1 MKKAL
6 VAGLGGT
13 LVAALGLTMGQ
24 PAVATHPS
32 AAVTHAASG
41 PVGHKAV
48 SHKKERVT
56 TDELPNPEED
66 KRRALREE
74 AVKAVLNGE
83 ATPVQRGA
91 STVVK
96 LGGANAKGA
105 AAKKDAQYVELS
117 RETTDRVFVIL
128 AEFGNTRHPSYPD
141 QDTNAT
147 IPGPKRF
154 DGPLVNQIPEPDR
167 SVDNKTVW
175 KPNYN
180 RAHYEKTYFGEG
192 SGVESLKTY
201 YEKQSSGRYSV
212 DGEVSN
218 WVRVQYNEARYGRSN
233 GFPCAGN
240 VCSNTWNLVQDA
252 ANKWYADQLAA
263 GRPAAEVNAEL
274 ATFDKWDRYDHDT
287 DGNFNEPDGYIDHF
301 QIVHAGGDQ
310 ADGDPW
316 QAEDAIWSHRWKTF
330 QGTGQG
336 PAGNPDGGNQI
347 GNSGIWIADYTI
359 QPENGGRSVFF
370 HEYGHDLGLP
380 DDYNTI
386 SGGDNNNEHW
396 TLMAQSR
403 LGAKGEQFIGD
414 RAGDLGAWNKLQL
427 GWLDYETLVAGPGV
441 GGNRTMKLGPEEYN
455 NKDPQAVVVVLPKKE
470 VVTQLGAPSAGAK
483 QWYSGT
489 GNGLENTMTRN
500 VTLPATAATLTF
512 KARWDIE
519 DCGPDPCDYAYVEA
533 STDGGTTWTALP
545 GSITKPA
552 EGNGIDGTQAAYV
565 PATFD
570 LSTYAGKTIGLRF
583 RYSSD
588 PAAQG
593 NSDTVPDGIFVDEI
607 AITAGATTVLADGA
621 ETSPNGWTLAGWSSV
636 GASTS
641 QLFDNYYIAGHRS
654 YVSYDKY
661 LKTGPYYLGYAN
673 TLPNKVDHYAYQ
685 QGLLISYW
693 DTSYSDNDTFVHPGA
708 GRNMY
713 VDAHPVP
720 FYKLDGQ
727 PWRARV
733 QVYDAPFGLKKADTF
748 DMHDNSK
755 LQHIRGQAAEPVFDD
770 TGKYWYAELP
780 NHGVKL
786 PGVGVKIRVLSI
798 DGTTMRIRV
807 TS

>member
-56 TDELPNPEED
+56 TDELPNPDED

-105 AAKKDAQYVELS
+105 AAKEEAQYVELS

-212 DGEVSN
+212 DGEVTN

-252 ANKWYADQLAA
+252 ANQWYADQLAA

-330 QGTGQG
+330 QG
-336 PAGNPDGGNQI
+336 
-347 GNSGIWIADYTI
+347 
-359 QPENGGRSVFF
+359 
-370 HEYGHDLGLP
+370 
-380 DDYNTI
+380 
-386 SGGDNNNEHW
+386 
-396 TLMAQSR
+396 SR
-403 LGAKGEQFIGD
+403 P
-414 RAGDLGAWNKLQL
+414 
-427 GWLDYETLVAGPGV
+427 GPGREPRRRQPDRQQRHLDRRLHHPARERRPERV
-441 GGNRTMKLGPEEYN
+441 LPRVRPRPRPARRLQHHVRRRQQQRALDADGPE
-455 NKDPQAVVVVLPKKE
+455 PARRQGRAV
-470 VVTQLGAPSAGAK
+470 
-483 QWYSGT
+483 
-489 GNGLENTMTRN
+489 
-500 VTLPATAATLTF
+500 
-512 KARWDIE
+512 
-519 DCGPDPCDYAYVEA
+519 
-533 STDGGTTWTALP
+533 
-545 GSITKPA
+545 
-552 EGNGIDGTQAAYV
+552 
-565 PATFD
+565 
-570 LSTYAGKTIGLRF
+570 
-583 RYSSD
+583 
-588 PAAQG
+588 
-593 NSDTVPDGIFVDEI
+593 
-607 AITAGATTVLADGA
+607 
-621 ETSPNGWTLAGWSSV
+621 
-636 GASTS
+636 
-641 QLFDNYYIAGHRS
+641 HRR
-654 YVSYDKY
+654 
-661 LKTGPYYLGYAN
+661 P
-673 TLPNKVDHYAYQ
+673 
-685 QGLLISYW
+685 
-693 DTSYSDNDTFVHPGA
+693 
-708 GRNMY
+708 R
-713 VDAHPVP
+713 
-720 FYKLDGQ
+720 
-727 PWRARV
+727 R
-733 QVYDAPFGLKKADTF
+733 
-748 DMHDNSK
+748 
-755 LQHIRGQAAEPVFDD
+755 
-770 TGKYWYAELP
+770 
-780 NHGVKL
+780 
-786 PGVGVKIRVLSI
+786 
-798 DGTTMRIRV
+798 
-807 TS
+807 

>member
-6 VAGLGGT
+6 VAGLGGS

-24 PAVATHPS
+24 SAVATGSS

-41 PVGHKAV
+41 QVAHKAV

-56 TDELPNPEED
+56 TDELPNPQED

-83 ATPVQRGA
+83 ATAMQRGP
-91 STVVK
+91 STVVN
-96 LGGANAKGA
+96 LGGQQVQGVAG
-105 AAKKDAQYVELS
+105 KKDAQYVELA
-117 RETTDRVFVIL
+117 RETTDKVFVIL
-128 AEFGNTRHPSYPD
+128 AEFGNTRHASYPD

-147 IPGPKRF
+147 IPGPARF
-154 DGPLVNQIPEPDR
+154 DGPLVNEIPEPDR
-167 SVDNKTVW
+167 SVDNSTVW

-180 RAHYEKTYFGEG
+180 RAHYQKTYFGDG
-192 SGVESLKTY
+192 PGAESLKTY

-212 DGEVSN
+212 EGTVTN

-240 VCSNTWNLVQDA
+240 VCSNTWNLVADA

-274 ATFDKWDRYDHDT
+274 ASFDVWDRYDF
-287 DGNFNEPDGYIDHF
+287 DGDGDFNESDGYIDHF

-316 QAEDAIWSHRWKTF
+316 QGEDAIWSHRWKTF
-330 QGTGQG
+330 QNTGQG

-347 GNSGIWIADYTI
+347 GTSGIWIADYTI

-370 HEYGHDLGLP
+370 HEFGHDLGLP
-380 DDYNTI
+380 DDYNVL

-455 NKDPQAVVVVLPKKE
+455 TNDPQAVVVVLPQKE
-470 VVTQLGAPSAGAK
+470 VVTELGAPSAGAK
-483 QWYSGT
+483 QWYSGA
-489 GNGLENTMTRN
+489 GNSLENTMTRQ
-500 VTLPATAATLTF
+500 VTLPAAAATLAF

-533 STDGGTTWTALP
+533 STDGTTWTKLQ

-552 EGNGIDGTQAAYV
+552 EGNGIEGTQAAYT

-570 LSTYAGKTIGLRF
+570 LSAYAGQTIGLRF
-583 RYSSD
+583 RYSTD
-588 PAAQG
+588 GGAQG
-593 NSDTVPDGIFVDEI
+593 NSATVPDGIFVDEI
-607 AITAGATTVLADGA
+607 AITAGATTVFADGA
-621 ETSPNGWTLAGWSSV
+621 ETGANGWTLAGWSAV

-641 QLFDNYYIAGHRS
+641 EMFDNYYIAGHRS

-661 LKTGPYYLGYAN
+661 LKTGPYYFGYAN
-673 TLPNKVDHYAYQ
+673 TKPDMVDHYAYQ

-693 DTSYSDNDTFVHPGA
+693 DTSYADNDTIAHPGS

-720 FYKLDGQ
+720 LYKLDGL
-727 PWRARV
+727 PWRSRI

-748 DMHDNSK
+748 DLHHNSR
-755 LQHIRGQAAEPVFDD
+755 LEHIHGQNAVPLFDD
-770 TGKYWYAELP
+770 TGKYWYSELP

-786 PGVGVKIRVLSI
+786 PAVGVKIRVLSV
-798 DGTTMRIRV
+798 DGTTIRIRV

>member
-1 MKKAL
+1 M
-6 VAGLGGT
+6 
-13 LVAALGLTMGQ
+13 
-24 PAVATHPS
+24 
-32 AAVTHAASG
+32 
-41 PVGHKAV
+41 

-56 TDELPNPEED
+56 TDELPNPQED

-83 ATPVQRGA
+83 ATAMQRGA

-96 LGGANAKGA
+96 LGGEQAQGVAG
-105 AAKKDAQYVELS
+105 KKDAKYVELS

-147 IPGPKRF
+147 IPGPARF
-154 DGPLVNQIPEPDR
+154 DGPLVNEIPEPDR
-167 SVDNKTVW
+167 SVDNSTVW
-175 KPNYN
+175 KPDYN

-192 SGVESLKTY
+192 AGVESLKTY

-212 DGEVSN
+212 DGTVTN

-233 GFPCAGN
+233 GFPCTGN
-240 VCSNTWNLVQDA
+240 VCSNTYNLVQDA
-252 ANKWYADQLAA
+252 ANQWYADQLAA

-316 QAEDAIWSHRWKTF
+316 QGEDAIWSHRWKTF

-347 GNSGIWIADYTI
+347 GTSGIWIADYTI

-370 HEYGHDLGLP
+370 HEFGHDLGLP
-380 DDYNTI
+380 DDYNVLT
-386 SGGDNNNEHW
+386 GGDNNNEHW

-441 GGNRTMKLGPEEYN
+441 GGNRTMNLGPEEYN

-470 VVTQLGAPSAGAK
+470 VVTELGAPAAGAK
-483 QWYSGT
+483 QWYSGA

-500 VTLPATAATLTF
+500 VALPAAAATLTF

-519 DCGPDPCDYAYVEA
+519 DCGPATDAVTTPTSRHPPTAARRGRRSRARSPSRPRATGSTARRRRTSRRPSTCRPTPARRSACGSATRPTRQPRATRTRSRTA
-533 STDGGTTWTALP
+533 SSSTRSRSRPEPPRCSPTAP
-545 GSITKPA
+545 RPA
-552 EGNGIDGTQAAYV
+552 RT
-565 PATFD
+565 
-570 LSTYAGKTIGLRF
+570 AGPWRVGARWG
-583 RYSSD
+583 RR
-588 PAAQG
+588 PAAC
-593 NSDTVPDGIFVDEI
+593 
-607 AITAGATTVLADGA
+607 TT
-621 ETSPNGWTLAGWSSV
+621 TT
-636 GASTS
+636 TS
-641 QLFDNYYIAGHRS
+641 QGTAP
-654 YVSYDKY
+654 
-661 LKTGPYYLGYAN
+661 TCP
-673 TLPNKVDHYAYQ
+673 T
-685 QGLLISYW
+685 
-693 DTSYSDNDTFVHPGA
+693 TST
-708 GRNMY
+708 
-713 VDAHPVP
+713 
-720 FYKLDGQ
+720 
-727 PWRARV
+727 
-733 QVYDAPFGLKKADTF
+733 
-748 DMHDNSK
+748 
-755 LQHIRGQAAEPVFDD
+755 
-770 TGKYWYAELP
+770 
-780 NHGVKL
+780 
-786 PGVGVKIRVLSI
+786 
-798 DGTTMRIRV
+798 
-807 TS
+807 